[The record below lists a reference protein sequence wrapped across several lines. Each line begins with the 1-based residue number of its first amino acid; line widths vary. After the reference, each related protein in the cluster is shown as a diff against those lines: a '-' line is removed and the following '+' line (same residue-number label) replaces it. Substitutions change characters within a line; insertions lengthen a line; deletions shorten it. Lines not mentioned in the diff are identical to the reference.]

1 MKPYHLC
8 PLLLVAVLS
17 ATSYTRAEIRT
28 TVAGNPEPE
37 FVATWSIHRDG
48 RIAGDSYWMF
58 PIANYSRIF

>member
-28 TVAGNPEPE
+28 AAEEIAELGI
-37 FVATWSIHRDG
+37 VATWNIHRKGLMADG
-48 RIAGDSYWMF
+48 SHRMVPLALHPTSF
-58 PIANYSRIF
+58 